1 MEAKDREARTLDRE
15 RWRLLLRLRRWLE
28 GPMVALGFV
37 WLALL
42 VWELV
47 RGAGRGLELLGT
59 AIWAVFVLDFVLRF
73 ALAPKKGV
81 FLRHEWLTAVSLFLP
96 ALRVFRALR
105 AVRALRAARAV
116 RGVRLVRV
124 VTSLNRGMRSLG
136 RTMQRRGAGY
146 VAALALLVTLGGAAG
161 MLAFERDP
169 GGGGLEDYWE
179 ALWWTAMLLT
189 TIGSEYWPRTPEGR
203 ALALAL
209 SLFSIGIVG
218 YVTAALASFFVGRD
232 AESKEGEVAGEAAL
246 RSLRDEVAALREEIR
261 ALRDRAG

>member
-1 MEAKDREARTLDRE
+1 MDAKSPEARTLDRE

-37 WLALL
+37 WLGLL

-47 RGAGRGLELLGT
+47 RGAGRPAVLLGN
-59 AIWAVFVLDFVLRF
+59 AIWAVFVLDFAVRL
-73 ALAPKKGV
+73 ALAPRKRV
-81 FLRHEWLTAVSLFLP
+81 YLRHEWLTAISLFIP
-96 ALRVFRALR
+96 ALRVFRVFR
-105 AVRALRAARAV
+105 AVRVLRAARAV

-124 VTSLNRGMRSLG
+124 VTSLNRGMRALG

-161 MLAFERDP
+161 MYALERLP
-169 GGGGLEDYWE
+169 GGGGLDDYWD

-189 TIGSEYWPRTPEGR
+189 TIGSEYWPRTAEGR
-203 ALALAL
+203 TLTVAL

-232 AESKEGEVAGEAAL
+232 AESKHGEVAGDAAL
-246 RSLRDEVAALREEIR
+246 RALRDEVAALREEIR
-261 ALRDRAG
+261 ALRDR